1 MLKYW
6 VWLSELKG
14 LRNQTK
20 LALLRRFG
28 DPESIFYADP
38 DELMLTEGADPGQLK
53 LMENHDLAPAEET
66 QTDDIEQRHEHEHD
80 APQIHGQL
88 EQPRKAQVLLLG
100 GIHHTASLGAHGT
113 SGACR

>member
-1 MLKYW
+1 MQMA
-6 VWLSELKG
+6 VVSAAS
-14 LRNQTK
+14 LRLCGKDLDIVRGSQARTI
-20 LALLRRFG
+20 AERDFSR
-28 DPESIFYADP
+28 YA
-38 DELMLTEGADPGQLK
+38 
-53 LMENHDLAPAEET
+53 HDLAPAEET

-100 GIHHTASLGAHGT
+100 GIHHTASLEAHGT